1 VSLSVSAAVCGWVW
15 VRVQTAWLR
24 QHLTRLQHVAGTVRR
39 LRRAMQGVNG
49 GANLSMDAIVS
60 EANMLRTAM
69 GLCPPSS
76 PAVTCAAGAEPTS
89 LSSSRAVSCDDLP
102 LCSEPEPP
110 CTPQTPADP
119 SDWVGR
125 DWVETEL
132 VELLCYAIKLRHW
145 PLDSE
150 QDRTGRQRELW
161 PNAAGE
167 DPLAQ
172 S

>member
-1 VSLSVSAAVCGWVW
+1 
-15 VRVQTAWLR
+15 VRLQTAWLR

-39 LRRAMQGVNG
+39 LRRAMQGVH
-49 GANLSMDAIVS
+49 AEASLSVDAIVS

-76 PAVTCAAGAEPTS
+76 PAVTCAASGELTS

-110 CTPQTPADP
+110 CAPQTPAHP

-132 VELLCYAIKLRHW
+132 VELLCYAIKLRRW
-145 PLDSE
+145 PVDSE
-150 QDRTGRQRELW
+150 PERTGLW
-161 PNAAGE
+161 PTAADE